1 MTSYPHFRRIAQAP
15 LGNRY
20 FLLALLV
27 VVAPARA
34 AEDQFFDSNGVKL
47 RYRVE
52 GQGEPVLLIHGF
64 GGNEGLQWELPGV
77 IKELAKEYHVI
88 AYDNRGHGR
97 SDKLHEPEK
106 YGIEMIDD
114 AVRMLDHLEIDRAHV
129 VGYSMGAFIAAKLAV
144 THPDRVISVTLGGAG
159 WHRND
164 PRWATLRNQVVDSL
178 ASGRGISP
186 LLEALSPID
195 QPKRTPGQLRIINAV
210 FTFANDVKAL
220 EAVFRAMDQFDVKE
234 DELRAN
240 RVPALAIVGENDP
253 LKVTVDELEGVM
265 AELKVVVVDGAGH
278 MSCIF
283 RPEFTAS
290 IRAFLAEHKAAQPAD
305 AR

>member
-1 MTSYPHFRRIAQAP
+1 MFA
-15 LGNRY
+15 
-20 FLLALLV
+20 FFV
-27 VVAPARA
+27 FVAPAKA

-64 GGNEGLQWELPGV
+64 GANESLQWELPGV
-77 IKELAKEYHVI
+77 TRELAKEFQVI

-97 SDKLHEPEK
+97 SDKLHEPEN

-114 AVRMLDHLEIDRAHV
+114 AVRLLDHLEIDRAHV

-159 WHRND
+159 WHRDD
-164 PRWATLRNQVVDSL
+164 PERAAFRKQVADSL
-178 ASGRGISP
+178 ESGQGIRP
-186 LLEALSPID
+186 LLEALSPTD

-210 FTFANDVKAL
+210 FTFANDAKAL
-220 EAVFRAMDQFDVKE
+220 AAVFRAMDQFDVNE

-240 RVPALAIVGENDP
+240 RVPALAIVGENDL

-265 AELKVVVVDGAGH
+265 AELKVVVVEGTGH
-278 MSCIF
+278 MGCVF
-283 RPEFTAS
+283 RPEFIAS
-290 IRAFLAEHKAAQPAD
+290 IHEFLAEHKAAQPAE